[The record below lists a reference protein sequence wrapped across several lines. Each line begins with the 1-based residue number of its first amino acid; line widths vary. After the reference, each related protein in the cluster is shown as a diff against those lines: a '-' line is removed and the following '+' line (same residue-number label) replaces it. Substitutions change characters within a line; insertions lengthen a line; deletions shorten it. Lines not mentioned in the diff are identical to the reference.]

1 MTGAALLRTRAVRD
15 LVVVLVV
22 VFGVGSLAMLL
33 AHVSPLVGFGALF
46 DGAFGT
52 PEEVAE
58 TLVQAANLLFPALGV
73 AIAFRAGLFNIG
85 AEGQLILGGF
95 AAGWLGAQFP
105 LPPYLAVP
113 MVLIAGALAGGAWGA
128 IPGFLRARFGANEVI
143 ATLMLNVVA
152 VLLTTYLVT
161 GPLQQGGGG
170 ASETA
175 ALPKTAQMP
184 DLISLFGD
192 PHLTPAFLGTPFVI
206 ALAIAFVLRWV
217 LKGTVFGYE
226 LRAAGDA
233 PEAAKRA
240 GIDLGRTAL
249 VAMALSGA
257 LAGLGGATIVA
268 GGLHRFN
275 TGLSPGYGFIAI
287 AVALVGNLDPLWIV
301 VASVAFGMLQS
312 GGIAMQAEASVPKE
326 VVTLVTGLVIIALAG
341 RRIVA
346 SRRST

>member
-1 MTGAALLRTRAVRD
+1 VTAALRKGALRD

-22 VFGVGSLAMLL
+22 VFGFGSIAMLL

-58 TLVQAANLLFPALGV
+58 TLVQATNLLFPALGI

-95 AAGWLGAQFP
+95 AAGWLGAQIP

-113 MVLIAGALAGGAWGA
+113 MVLLAGALAGGVWGA

-143 ATLMLNVVA
+143 ATLMLNVIA

-175 ALPKTAQMP
+175 ALPKAAQIP
-184 DLISLFGD
+184 DLIALAAD
-192 PHLTPAFLGTPFVI
+192 PHVTLAFLITPFVI
-206 ALAIAFVLRWV
+206 AIVLAFALWRVLF
-217 LKGTVFGYE
+217 KTVFGYE
-226 LRAAGDA
+226 LRASGDA
-233 PEAAKRA
+233 PEAARRG
-240 GIDLGRTAL
+240 GIDLGRTAF

-257 LAGLGGATIVA
+257 IAGLGGATIVS

-287 AVALVGNLDPLWIV
+287 AVALVGNLDPRWII
-301 VASVAFGMLQS
+301 VASIAFGMLQS
-312 GGIAMQAEASVPKE
+312 GGIAMQAEAGVPRE

-341 RRIVA
+341 RRVVA
-346 SRRST
+346 NRRST